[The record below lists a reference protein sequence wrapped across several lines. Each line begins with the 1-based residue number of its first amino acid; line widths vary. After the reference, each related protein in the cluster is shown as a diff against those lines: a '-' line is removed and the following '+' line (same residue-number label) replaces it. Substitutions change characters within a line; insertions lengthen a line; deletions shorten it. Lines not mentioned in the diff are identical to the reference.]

1 MKKIH
6 LILALLVF
14 LFSNP
19 FNSFSETLKNK
30 KPSKSVTPF
39 DYKKE
44 LAKVDSLINEV
55 DQPITAQ
62 NALNDLKN
70 RAKLD
75 QQNGYYLRCIQ
86 YQINLND
93 KLKEEDDTT
102 DLNWQLVNDE
112 VAKGSPAIQTF
123 LQVEAAILLRIT
135 FENKRWQA
143 QKNTNDKNE
152 NPADWSLE
160 KLNSEINNRLDIANN
175 LSKQITNPE
184 LYEPLIVFFKTSD
197 ISLTIEQLILIKSI
211 EILRDIKLPDI
222 KDYVPVPS
230 SYVLAPYEKFI
241 TKDFNETYDP
251 LNEFKKL
258 QLFQTLSKSAKLSP
272 NAFLYLENK
281 RLNELRFDYTDNEEL
296 YLKSVTQLYSA
307 NKKNPFSCIA
317 AESIARFYQS
327 SFPVKAIQIIDET
340 VELHSDYKNID
351 ILKRIKEEI
360 ERPAIGLHTEKIN
373 EPGRKMLAKVD
384 YTNLSGIYIKAYK
397 INYMDYLA
405 KTSYN
410 YYRTYMGEEEY
421 VGKYADS
428 LEPFVKVYKINL
440 PKYNDYQSHSAEVA
454 LDSLPAGTYLLFAT
468 EKDSAYQ
475 SNRVA
480 AYGIISVA
488 PYVLLKNN
496 NEALLLAAKTGSPQ
510 INEPYNIYKYNGYN
524 SSSNVYEKIYAGKT
538 DGKGRLDYGPRA
550 KEVNYSSL
558 FFEIGN
564 QILYDQNYFQY
575 YTNVESIKGPDITVR
590 TIIDRAI
597 YRPGQTVYYKCIV
610 YDNNKKKT
618 MANEK
623 LQIRL
628 QDNNNSLKGE
638 ANLVTNAYGSAS
650 GSFVLPKAGFN
661 TGHFSILVSES
672 YNNTFNYALGFNV
685 EEYKRP
691 KYSAKFI
698 QPEKGFKLYDSV
710 TIKGEAK
717 AFAGYPIQDAKVE
730 YKVVRK
736 LKNRWAYYWKI
747 ASVEEADV
755 TIKTGTATT
764 DKSGQFNVA
773 FKAAPNERL
782 DKKDNPYFIFKIEA
796 TITDLNGEVKICNY
810 EMTMAYTDRQ
820 ITITSEYTPWM
831 GKPLEL
837 TIACNNLQDQPL
849 PFTGSIKIEKLI
861 KNNEVKKDRWWETT
875 DTTLLSDDDYK
886 QWFPSYQKRNIVED
900 KILISTKTL
909 NDDLSKIISFGTIKE
924 MTVGDYI
931 ATIECKDSRGETI
944 QNTCQ
949 FSIYSNK
956 TGAYN
961 FPDGLLATCINGPE
975 FQPKDKVKFL
985 VSSGCKNA
993 NVYVKVTSNRGTI
1006 LEKIIQLNASS
1017 QLIEVPVKESDRGG
1031 IVLNSYLI
1039 SDYRLYQ
1046 NNADA
1051 LVPYSNK
1058 ELSMT
1063 LSSFRDNTEPGAKE
1077 KWIVK
1082 LKGPKA
1088 EKAAMES
1095 VASMYDQ
1102 SLDALYSNPDWALNP
1117 FDMYYLYSNINSSI
1131 EGKEFNVK
1139 YDNSGWTVY
1148 PPELIIPR
1156 LMLYN
1161 ENNWIWEFGDGAGQ
1175 GRQLFSRIQ
1184 VGNAS
1189 VSHSFANAKYQVTLN
1204 QSSIGAVETAYDLD
1218 ADGIAPGTYSIED
1231 DVNGNSPNET
1241 ITANIRKNFNETVF
1255 FYPHLYANKKGE
1267 ISLEFTMPEVL
1278 TQWKMRMLSHSTT
1291 LQTGYLTQSITT
1303 SKKVMVQPNVP
1314 RFLRAGDAITIVSKI
1329 VNTTASAIQ
1338 SKVNFTLV
1346 DESTGLPLKWSTN
1359 AQEQM
1364 VTVPA
1369 NGSVP
1374 VSLELQIPNYT
1385 GVVTLAITASAGA
1398 YSDGE
1403 QHTIPVLSN
1412 RQLITESLPIT
1423 IRKQGTQNLEFKNL
1437 KNNTSTTLVHEKLT
1451 VEMSSNPAWYAVQAL
1466 PYMMEFPN
1474 ECAEQ
1479 TFTRLYANSIGTY
1492 LAKSNPEIKKVYET
1506 WQRQAADGKG
1516 LQSKLLLNQDLK
1528 STVIDETPWLAE
1540 ANTETERMQKL
1551 GALFNQDKMNEE
1563 LQNAFEKL
1571 KQMQLGDG
1579 SFGWF
1584 AGMQGNSYIT
1594 QTIVIGFGKM
1604 KKMGIDI
1611 SAYEEMIENAM
1622 NYLDRE
1628 AERDYKYYH
1637 SKKELLGFLPNNLQ
1651 YLYCKS
1657 FFPTMGLAIND
1668 TTVQYFVD
1676 NAEKTWV
1683 NNGLMNRAQLA
1694 TALKTLKPSSDVP
1707 AWILKSFVETSR
1719 KTEEMGMYW
1728 TANKGGYYWHEAPI
1742 ETQAAIIE
1750 FFANFDSEKESIK
1763 EQQIWLLRQKQTSH
1777 WASTRSTA
1785 EACYSLLMNGGM
1797 LNNQQQVNVGVN
1809 NELIKP
1815 ESIDAGT
1822 GYYRQNLPKASISN
1836 NSGNIQV
1843 SATTNDFAY
1852 GAIYWQY
1859 FEQMD
1864 KVPANPQ
1871 NQFSIVKQI
1880 YKIVHTETGD
1890 KKVLITDGQ
1899 VQVGDLIEVSLQ
1911 IRCDRN
1917 MEFVHIK
1924 DLRASGTEPVDV
1936 ISEYKW
1942 QNGLGYYQVTK
1953 DASTNFFVDYLAK
1966 GIYQINYT
1974 LKVEQTGDFNMGIA
1988 TVQCMYAPE
1997 YSTHSTNTTLKVK

>member
-6 LILALLVF
+6 LIWALVVF
-14 LFSNP
+14 LFSTP
-19 FNSFSETLKNK
+19 FNSFTETLKNK
-30 KPSKSVTPF
+30 KPSTTVSPF
-39 DYKKE
+39 DYKKA
-44 LAKVDSLINEV
+44 LANVDSLINEA

-102 DLNWQLVNDE
+102 DLNWILVNDE
-112 VAKGSPAIQTF
+112 IAKGSPAIQTF
-123 LQVEAAILLRIT
+123 LQVEAAILLRIH
-135 FENKRWQA
+135 FENKRWQD
-143 QKNTNDKNE
+143 QKNNNDKSE
-152 NPADWSLE
+152 NPSDWTLE

-175 LSKQITNPE
+175 FSRQITNPE
-184 LYEPLIVFFKTSD
+184 LYEPLIAYFNSAD
-197 ISLTIEQLILIKSI
+197 IDLSIEQLILIKSI
-211 EILRDIKLPDI
+211 EILRDIKLPNI
-222 KDYVPVPS
+222 KDYFPVPS

-241 TKDFNETYDP
+241 TKDFSQAYDP

-258 QLFQTLSKSAKLSP
+258 LLYQNLLKSAKSSP
-272 NAFLYLENK
+272 NTLIYLENK
-281 RLNELRFDYTDNEEL
+281 RLNEFRFDYTDNEEF
-296 YLKSVTQLYSA
+296 YLKSITQLYSS
-307 NKKNPFSCIA
+307 NKNNPFGCIA

-327 SFPVKAIQIIDET
+327 SFPVKAIQIINEA
-340 VELHSDYKNID
+340 VELHADYKNID
-351 ILKRIKEEI
+351 ILNRIKEEI

-373 EPGRKMLAKVD
+373 EPGKKMLAKVD
-384 YTNLSGIYIKAYK
+384 YTNLNGIYITAYK

-410 YYRTYMGEEEY
+410 YYRSYISEEEFI
-421 VGKYADS
+421 GQYADS
-428 LEPFVKVYKINL
+428 LEPFVKAYKINL
-440 PKYNDYQSHSAEVA
+440 PAYSDYQSHSAEVA
-454 LDSLPAGTYLLFAT
+454 LDSLPAGTYLLLST
-468 EKDSAYQ
+468 EKDSAYEL
-475 SNRVA
+475 NRVA

-496 NEALLLAAKTGSPQ
+496 NEALLLDAKTGSAQ
-510 INEPYNIYKYNGYN
+510 INVPYNIYKYNGYN
-524 SSSNVYEKIYAGKT
+524 SNSSANEKIYSGKT

-564 QILYDQNYFQY
+564 QILYDQNYFQN
-575 YTNVESIKGPDITVR
+575 YTGIAAAKGPEITVK

-623 LQIRL
+623 IQIRL
-628 QDNNNSLKGE
+628 QDNNNVLKGE
-638 ANLVTNAYGSAS
+638 ASLVTNAYGSAS
-650 GSFVLPKAGFN
+650 GSFTLPKGGFN

-672 YNNTFNYALGFNV
+672 YNNTFYYALGFNV

-691 KYSAKFI
+691 KYAAKFI
-698 QPEKGFKLYDSV
+698 KPEKGFKLYDSV
-710 TIKGEAK
+710 SIKGEAK
-717 AFAGYPIQDAKVE
+717 AFAGYAIQNAKVE

-736 LKNRWAYYWKI
+736 LKNRWDYYWKI
-747 ASVEEADV
+747 ASGEDADV

-764 DKSGQFNVA
+764 DKSGQFYVD
-773 FKAAPNERL
+773 FKATPNERL
-782 DKKDNPYFIFKIEA
+782 DKKDNPYFVFEIEA
-796 TITDLNGEVKICNY
+796 TITDLNGEVKTCNY

-820 ITITSEYTPWM
+820 IAITSEHTNWI

-837 TIACNNLQDQPL
+837 TIECNNLQDQPL
-849 PFTGSIKIEKLI
+849 AFTGSIKIEKLI
-861 KNNEVKKDRWWETT
+861 KNTEVKKDRWWETT
-875 DTTLLSDDDYK
+875 DTTLLSDDDY
-886 QWFPSYQKRNIVED
+886 QRWFPSYQKRNIVED
-900 KILISTKTL
+900 KVMISTKTL
-909 NDDLSKIISFGTIKE
+909 KDDLSKMISFGTIKE

-944 QNTCQ
+944 QNTCH
-949 FSIYSNK
+949 FSIYNNK
-956 TGAYN
+956 TGAYH
-961 FPDGLLATCINGPE
+961 FPDGLVATCVNQTE

-993 NVYVKVTSNRGTI
+993 NVYVKVSSNRGTI
-1006 LEKIIQLNASS
+1006 LEKIIQLNESS

-1031 IVLNSYLI
+1031 IVLNAYLI

-1058 ELSMT
+1058 ELSIT

-1102 SLDALYSNPDWALNP
+1102 SLDALYPNPDWALNP
-1117 FDMYYLYSNINSSI
+1117 FDMYYFYSNINSSI

-1139 YDNSGWTVY
+1139 YDNSGWTIY

-1161 ENNWIWEFGDGAGQ
+1161 ENNWTWEFGDANFNKVVGFSSGISSGAGM
-1175 GRQLFSRIQ
+1175 GR
-1184 VGNAS
+1184 
-1189 VSHSFANAKYQVTLN
+1189 VSHSLANANYKLSVYDVKN
-1204 QSSIGAVETAYDLD
+1204 SAVKAAFDIEAEKIINEETSD
-1218 ADGIAPGTYSIED
+1218 
-1231 DVNGNSPNET
+1231 
-1241 ITANIRKNFNETVF
+1241 ITRNTPTTAVNIRKNFNETVF

-1267 ISLEFTMPEVL
+1267 ISLEFTMPEAL

-1314 RFLRAGDAITIVSKI
+1314 RFLREGDAITITSKI
-1329 VNTTASAIQ
+1329 VNTTAIAIQ

-1359 AQEQM
+1359 AQEQII
-1364 VTVPA
+1364 TVPA
-1369 NGSVP
+1369 NGNVP
-1374 VSLELQIPNYT
+1374 VSFALQIPNYT
-1385 GVVTLAITASAGA
+1385 GVVTLAITASAGT

-1423 IRKQGTQNLEFKNL
+1423 IRKQGTQNLEFKSL
-1437 KNNTSTTLVHEKLT
+1437 KNNASTTLVHEKLT

-1492 LAKSNPEIKKVYET
+1492 LANSNPAIKKVYTT
-1506 WQRQAADGKG
+1506 WQRQAEDGKG

-1528 STVIDETPWLAE
+1528 STVIEETPWLAE

-1551 GALFNQDKMNEE
+1551 GALFNQEKMNEE

-1571 KQMQLGDG
+1571 KQIQLGDG

-1604 KKMGIDI
+1604 KKMGVDI

-1622 NYLDRE
+1622 DYLDRE
-1628 AERDYKYYH
+1628 AERDYKYYQ

-1657 FFPTMGLAIND
+1657 FFPNIGLAIND
-1668 TTVQYFVD
+1668 TTVQYFAE

-1750 FFANFDSEKESIK
+1750 FFATYGSEKESIQ

-1785 EACYSLLMNGGM
+1785 DACYSLLMNGGL
-1797 LNNQQQVNVGVN
+1797 LNNQQQVGVSIN
-1809 NELIKP
+1809 NALVKP
-1815 ESIDAGT
+1815 ESVDAGT
-1822 GYYRQNLPKASISN
+1822 GYFRQNVPKESISN
-1836 NSGNIQV
+1836 NSANIQV

-1864 KVPANPQ
+1864 KVPSNPQ
-1871 NQFSIVKQI
+1871 NQFTIVKQI

-1942 QNGLGYYQVTK
+1942 QNSLGYYQVTK
-1953 DASTNFFVDYLAK
+1953 DASTNFFVDYMAK

-1974 LKVEQTGDFNMGIA
+1974 LKVEQAGNFNMGLA
-1988 TVQCMYAPE
+1988 TAQCMYAPE
-1997 YSTHSTNTTLKVK
+1997 YSAHSTSATLKVK